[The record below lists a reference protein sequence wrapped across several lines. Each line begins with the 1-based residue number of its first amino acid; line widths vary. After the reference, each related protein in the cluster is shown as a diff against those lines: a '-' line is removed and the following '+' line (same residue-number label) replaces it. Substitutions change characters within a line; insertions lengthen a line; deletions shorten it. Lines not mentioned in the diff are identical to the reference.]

1 MWELFSFG
9 KFRLQTNITK
19 LTKCRRKKKK
29 KKKNTWYMFTKEKT
43 LMYKLLPGLPPSLK
57 ETYPLI
63 KLKFYSNINL
73 NYTTTPNN
81 TY

>member
-19 LTKCRRKKKK
+19 LTKCRRKKKR

-43 LMYKLLPGLPPSLK
+43 LMDKLLPGFTTIPQGNISTNK
-57 ETYPLI
+57 I
-63 KLKFYSNINL
+63 KVL
-73 NYTTTPNN
+73 
-81 TY
+81 